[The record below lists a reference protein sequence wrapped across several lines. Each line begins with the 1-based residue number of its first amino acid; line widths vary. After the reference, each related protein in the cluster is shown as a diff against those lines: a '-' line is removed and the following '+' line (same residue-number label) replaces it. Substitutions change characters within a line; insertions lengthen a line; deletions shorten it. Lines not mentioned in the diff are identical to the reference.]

1 MQNTKLTYFIKQIL
15 TYSLNSGLLVPL
27 FFTSFIINILSI
39 STPIFV
45 ILIFGKY
52 LNYGNHNTLIL
63 LTAGA
68 VFCIVLELC
77 FRNLRFMYSDK
88 LGMVIFEDIDYLII
102 HKILCSGDNR
112 IYSLTLGD
120 KERLL
125 RGINDVRYRFSPD
138 NIGHMLDVPF
148 MLFFIWLIF
157 LINENLALLV
167 FSFCISYVI
176 LMHISRRKLKSV
188 SEEYSFISD
197 RMVPNIKYFAN
208 YTIDARLSCA
218 VEDVCV
224 KYTEENVSWADA
236 QSELAWQKHKARVN
250 TRFATAILTVVTIG
264 AGSYWVVLGSLNIGE
279 LIGINILAV
288 RALAPISAISGL
300 YESIMSTAQFFKAF
314 SILNNLQER
323 AESQIIPSQ
332 EFTKVSVKNLSFS
345 YFGQSTLLF
354 SPINISLKFGDIL
367 IIKGAS
373 GSGKSTLL
381 NILYGDLIPL
391 SGDIYVDDI
400 PLQSINTIWWRKQI
414 SYRNEGDDL
423 YPGSL
428 RRVFINRL
436 SNVSDKE
443 IIKCLE
449 MVGLNSLL
457 KAVPD
462 ILEQPSNSSLIFG
475 NSSVSGLI
483 KLALALITDGKIVIL
498 DNPSAALNSTARNV
512 LYKVMNELSQAGKII
527 VCVTDDAEIIRG
539 GTHFIDLSRYDENH
553 DESTHQVYTRN

>member
-1 MQNTKLTYFIKQIL
+1 
-15 TYSLNSGLLVPL
+15 
-27 FFTSFIINILSI
+27 
-39 STPIFV
+39 
-45 ILIFGKY
+45 
-52 LNYGNHNTLIL
+52 
-63 LTAGA
+63 
-68 VFCIVLELC
+68 
-77 FRNLRFMYSDK
+77 
-88 LGMVIFEDIDYLII
+88 
-102 HKILCSGDNR
+102 
-112 IYSLTLGD
+112 
-120 KERLL
+120 
-125 RGINDVRYRFSPD
+125 
-138 NIGHMLDVPF
+138 
-148 MLFFIWLIF
+148 
-157 LINENLALLV
+157 
-167 FSFCISYVI
+167 
-176 LMHISRRKLKSV
+176 MHISRRKLKSV

-197 RMVPNIKYFAN
+197 RMVPNIKYFSN

-553 DESTHQVYTRN
+553 VESTHQVYTRN

>member
-1 MQNTKLTYFIKQIL
+1 
-15 TYSLNSGLLVPL
+15 
-27 FFTSFIINILSI
+27 
-39 STPIFV
+39 
-45 ILIFGKY
+45 
-52 LNYGNHNTLIL
+52 
-63 LTAGA
+63 
-68 VFCIVLELC
+68 
-77 FRNLRFMYSDK
+77 MYSDK

-125 RGINDVRYRFSPD
+125 RGINDVRSRFSPD